1 MYSKVGGLTVGAYS
15 ATPSP
20 RNLPARNF
28 TSQGPNFE
36 AQIIFLYY
44 PQIYTIELN
53 HKRTYIYI
61 YNTLCICYKI
71 YKEGDRQHLLTAK
84 LKLAKYPISTT
95 HYLLLL
101 NFK

>member
-53 HKRTYIYI
+53 
-61 YNTLCICYKI
+61 
-71 YKEGDRQHLLTAK
+71 
-84 LKLAKYPISTT
+84 
-95 HYLLLL
+95 
-101 NFK
+101 